1 VGWDPAAALFTLR
14 GIRRQVV
21 APLNNLV
28 AASERIEQG
37 DFVPRPG
44 YPLPNE
50 LGQFPRVQPYVGRAA
65 IALSFWKPRLRKRRN
80 IMKPTSSSTC
90 CSMLSGA
97 EYRPDRQ
104 PLLPAYFADC
114 A

>member
-37 DFVPRPG
+37 DF
-44 YPLPNE
+44 
-50 LGQFPRVQPYVGRAA
+50 
-65 IALSFWKPRLRKRRN
+65 
-80 IMKPTSSSTC
+80 STPARIPP
-90 CSMLSGA
+90 A
-97 EYRPDRQ
+97 E
-104 PLLPAYFADC
+104 
-114 A
+114 